1 METGYHNAGFSWNA
15 LYDVFQQILGIPL
28 RFLIIICFRGQEVV
42 ISIGVGGKRLLW
54 MLLNW
59 KQMAT
64 DMVHCPQVWT
74 PRLCFQW
81 PLMQDQT
88 KIPHVTVCVC
98 VCVCAHTCESLS
110 RVRAPLS
117 MEFLPGK
124 NTGVGCHL
132 PLQEIFPTQLG
143 QLERGT
149 KIFIDFH
156 LPLSRFDFFDHW
168 IMFIFFAVS
177 WQTFTMAF

>member
-98 VCVCAHTCESLS
+98 VCVCVCAHVWVSQSCPGSSVHGVSPRQEYWSGLPFASAGDLS
-110 RVRAPLS
+110 NPTRPA
-117 MEFLPGK
+117 GK
-124 NTGVGCHL
+124 
-132 PLQEIFPTQLG
+132 
-143 QLERGT
+143 R
-149 KIFIDFH
+149 D
-156 LPLSRFDFFDHW
+156 
-168 IMFIFFAVS
+168 
-177 WQTFTMAF
+177 